1 MKEGRL
7 LLDQHSYIEAMPQ
20 TVWHSKTNQDI
31 AASIVGVLAR
41 CWTASWSQ
49 CCKSLAKCAE
59 GGLTAPTLAFTLR

>member
-49 CCKSLAKCAE
+49 CCKSLAKCC
-59 GGLTAPTLAFTLR
+59 GRRRLDSVNIK